1 MKPLLLALSAIM
13 LLTLAGW
20 GQMSPGQQA
29 HASVAAHR
37 REAKNNAKRHHE
49 RRRSHRRH
57 HRKHT
62 GA

>member
-1 MKPLLLALSAIM
+1 MKSLLLVLSAMM

-37 REAKNNAKRHHE
+37 REAKKNAKRHHQ
-49 RRRSHRRH
+49 RRSHRRH